1 MGNFTDL
8 ATSQVDRH
16 SVIDPAI
23 LYFGIAAR
31 SRTGRNLVTTR
42 ECMMSFQRYFGLGE
56 EARTSLLST
65 IDDRIAP

>member
-31 SRTGRNLVTTR
+31 SQTGRNLVTTR
-42 ECMMSFQRYFGLGE
+42 E
-56 EARTSLLST
+56 
-65 IDDRIAP
+65 